1 MFEEENIDNNK
12 KIYAFFSYFREKCP
26 NSVIGNHNLDNK
38 RVCKKCKLKSIS
50 NFKLSR
56 EGIKYYEKYKTK
68 YEKLYTNKKVL
79 NIFNKIVPEINYD
92 NEKQKKILKEFI
104 NFVITEV
111 TTEIQIIE
119 IINIILN
126 KVCLDHTYVNLYA
139 SICLELKDF
148 TIKGEKYTDNSIY
161 KYKKI
166 SFRHKL
172 IHICIDKNIT
182 YIDNFI
188 NNKID
193 GNIKRHFI
201 NNTKFLSELFN
212 YNMIHLNLL
221 EQYIEDIILLYFQ
234 YKKEKKINLY
244 EILIVSIIELFS
256 VCGKNLDSKL
266 YKNKLNSYFKTL
278 SEIKDT
284 SSRRIKYLIMD
295 LEDLRERNK
304 IERNKRERI
313 ERERNKRENNWIKK

>member
-1 MFEEENIDNNK
+1 MFEEENIDNKK
-12 KIYAFFSYFREKCP
+12 KIDAFFSYFREKCP
-26 NSVIGNHNLDNK
+26 NSVIGNHYLDNK

-104 NFVITEV
+104 NFVNNEV
-111 TTEIQIIE
+111 VSEIQINE

-126 KVCLDHTYVNLYA
+126 KVCLDNTYINLYA
-139 SICLELKDF
+139 SICLELYDF
-148 TIKGEKYTDNSIY
+148 NIKGEKYTNNNIH

-166 SFRHKL
+166 NFKNRL
-172 IHICIDKNIT
+172 IHICINKNDA

-188 NNKID
+188 DNKIN
-193 GNIKRHFI
+193 GTNKRHFI

-221 EQYIEDIILLYFQ
+221 EIYIEKIIKLYFK
-234 YKKEKKINLY
+234 YKKEEKINLY

-256 VCGKNLDSKL
+256 ICGKNLDSKL
-266 YKNKLNSYFKTL
+266 YKNKLNSYLITL
-278 SEIKDT
+278 SVIKET

-295 LEDLRERNK
+295 LEDLRK
-304 IERNKRERI
+304 
-313 ERERNKRENNWIKK
+313 NNWIKK